1 MPVNILNLPGLKVLD
16 FKETDAEYHIRAEP
30 AAISRLCPHCGRSHD
45 TIKHAQKTLFVRDL
59 PSHGKSVA
67 IHLDAPRLLCKLCNK
82 TFTAAV
88 PEVDIARQM
97 TERLARWIGRQSLE
111 YTYAEIAKQA
121 NVDEKTVRN
130 IFDEYVAGLEKQ
142 FKRETPPWLGID
154 EIKLGRF
161 RAVFTDNKIVELVEA
176 GDLVITA
183 DIPLAAEVIAR
194 GAQVLDPRGELYTK
208 DTIQERLTMRN
219 FMETLRSSGVETGG
233 PSGFSQRDCQNFAKQ
248 LDKLL
253 AKQVRRV

>member
-1 MPVNILNLPGLKVLD
+1 MPVNVLNFPGLRVLD
-16 FKETDAEYHIRAEP
+16 FKETDTEYHVRAKP
-30 AAISRLCPHCGRSHD
+30 AAISRLCPHCGRSHE

-130 IFDEYVAGLEKQ
+130 IFDEYVTGLEKQ

-161 RAVFTDNKIVELVEA
+161 RAVFTNIHGHA
-176 GDLVITA
+176 
-183 DIPLAAEVIAR
+183 
-194 GAQVLDPRGELYTK
+194 LDWLYEGPPRY
-208 DTIQERLTMRN
+208 
-219 FMETLRSSGVETGG
+219 
-233 PSGFSQRDCQNFAKQ
+233 
-248 LDKLL
+248 
-253 AKQVRRV
+253 